1 MSYFQNHKFTGCG
14 TALVTPFESDGS
26 VALETFSELINW
38 QIESGVDFLVPCG
51 TTGESPTLTNEEY
64 QTVIKQCV
72 ETADG
77 RVPILA
83 GAGTNDTR
91 HAIQLSEIAQENG
104 ADGVLS
110 VTPYYNKP
118 SHKGLLQHYGQI
130 LETIDIPL
138 VLYNV
143 PSRTSLN
150 MEVSTIAEISQ
161 HPGVIG
167 LKDAGG
173 NLEHT
178 MRLLELEPEFLIL
191 SGDDAVTLPMIS
203 IGAQGVIS
211 VASNVIPA
219 EMAGLVK
226 AAREGNSKIA
236 RDLHYRYIGL
246 MDILFIESS
255 PMPVKYALAQMAKIK
270 EVYRLPMC
278 PLLDESKVRV
288 TQELLRIG
296 LTV

>member
-1 MSYFQNHKFTGCG
+1 MSYSLNHKFTGCG
-14 TALVTPFESDGS
+14 TALVTPFKSDGS

-51 TTGESPTLTNEEY
+51 TTGESATLTSKEY
-64 QTVIKQCV
+64 QALVSQCV

-91 HAIQLSEIAQENG
+91 HAVELSKIAQESG

-118 SHKGLLQHYGQI
+118 SQKGLLQHYDQVLKAI
-130 LETIDIPL
+130 NIPL

-150 MEVSTIAEISQ
+150 MEVSTVAELSQ
-161 HPGVIG
+161 YPGVIG
-167 LKDAGG
+167 LKDASG
-173 NLEHT
+173 NLEQT
-178 MRLLELEPEFLIL
+178 MCLLELEPDFLIL
-191 SGDDAVTLPMIS
+191 SGDDAITLPMIA

-219 EMAGLVK
+219 EMSSLVK
-226 AAREGNSKIA
+226 AAREGDSKTA
-236 RDLHYRYIGL
+236 NGLHYRYIRL
-246 MDILFIESS
+246 MDVLFIESS
-255 PMPVKYALAQMAKIK
+255 PMPVKYALAQMTKIK
-270 EVYRLPMC
+270 ETYRLPMC
-278 PLLDESKVRV
+278 PLLDKSKARV
-288 TQELLRIG
+288 MQELTRVG

>member
-1 MSYFQNHKFTGCG
+1 MSYSQNHKFTGCG

-38 QIESGVDFLVPCG
+38 QIESGIDFLVPCG
-51 TTGESPTLTNEEY
+51 TTGESATLRNEEY
-64 QTVIKQCV
+64 RTVIRQCV

-91 HAIQLSEIAQENG
+91 HAIYLSKIAQENG
-104 ADGVLS
+104 ADGILS
-110 VTPYYNKP
+110 VTPYYNNP
-118 SHKGLLQHYGQI
+118 SQKGLLQHYDQI
-130 LETIDIPL
+130 LEAINIPL

-150 MEVSTIAEISQ
+150 LEVSTVTELSQ
-161 HPGVIG
+161 HPGILG

-173 NLEHT
+173 NLEQT
-178 MRLLELEPEFLIL
+178 MRLLELVPDFLLL
-191 SGDDAVTLPMIS
+191 SGDDAVTLPMIA

-219 EMAGLVK
+219 EMANLVK
-226 AAREGNSKIA
+226 AARGGDSKTA
-236 RDLHYRYIGL
+236 HDLHYRYLGL

-255 PMPVKYALAQMAKIK
+255 PMPVKYALTQMAKIK
-270 EVYRLPMC
+270 EVYRLPLC

-288 TQELLRIG
+288 TQELTRIG